1 MSRVAERLCL
11 RDPASRMK
19 TALFVRE
26 PGDAVTVVVHSVDHY
41 RQYTRENDG
50 SGPPDGPLCTFL
62 ILVDSDWSLSLKKVD
77 SGLTL
82 LLV

>member
-1 MSRVAERLCL
+1 MFVGNVPIVPNAGTLRANMADNVAH
-11 RDPASRMK
+11 
-19 TALFVRE
+19 
-26 PGDAVTVVVHSVDHY
+26 VHQDG
-41 RQYTRENDG
+41 TR
-50 SGPPDGPLCTFL
+50 CTFL

>member
-1 MSRVAERLCL
+1 MVLGVEATIGHPSCHPERSEGSTVPIVPNT
-11 RDPASRMK
+11 RTIRANMADIDPH
-19 TALFVRE
+19 
-26 PGDAVTVVVHSVDHY
+26 VH
-41 RQYTRENDG
+41 QKGTK
-50 SGPPDGPLCTFL
+50 CTFL